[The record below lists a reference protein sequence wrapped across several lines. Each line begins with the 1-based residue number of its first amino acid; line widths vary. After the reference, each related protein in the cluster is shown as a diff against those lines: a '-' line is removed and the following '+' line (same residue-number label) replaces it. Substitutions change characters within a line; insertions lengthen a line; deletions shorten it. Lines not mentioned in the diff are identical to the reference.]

1 MYTVIITIKIQVK
14 SWKEIL
20 PVYKEMEPWMVS
32 PFSFCLSC
40 RVVLVRHSGTRRQC
54 IYSLYINQRE
64 VLSGLFFSLECSNTD
79 HTGRMKRE
87 DLLCH
92 PLKCWAMRRLR
103 TRTRTCHP
111 AAGSLETPA
120 LARKREVSATPCMP
134 RHTETRCLPRPSVSS
149 TP

>member
-1 MYTVIITIKIQVK
+1 M
-14 SWKEIL
+14 
-20 PVYKEMEPWMVS
+20 
-32 PFSFCLSC
+32 F
-40 RVVLVRHSGTRRQC
+40 
-54 IYSLYINQRE
+54 LYRY
-64 VLSGLFFSLECSNTD
+64 
-79 HTGRMKRE
+79 TGRMKRE

-134 RHTETRCLPRPSVSS
+134 RHTGTRCLPRSVFLLYLDINSQEIVLSALENRSLFSLQLLMACCLGAYFFIFYHWSSLIFYLIRLTLKLFPFSFKTSPSETETLFMSA
-149 TP
+149 T